1 MEILRKQVA
10 IRTKRMNGS
19 IYMKEWKE
27 SKKRR
32 ESEGSSEEHHYLR
45 ST

>member
-19 IYMKEWKE
+19 IYMKEWKA
-27 SKKRR
+27 RR
-32 ESEGSSEEHHYLR
+32 EENLKGVLKN
-45 ST
+45 TIT